1 MSYARLCFSHNNN
14 QSFPS
19 YFSGIAPAAR
29 PTDMPLDRGPSPFTL
44 SCHRRFEAMSPLD
57 NEVHPVF
64 HAGRVAVITG
74 AASGIGKAA
83 AIELAKCVGV
93 VALDPASEI
102 LTNVICLR

>member
-1 MSYARLCFSHNNN
+1 MFLSDNNH
-14 QSFPS
+14 QSIPS
-19 YFSGIAPAAR
+19 YFSGIVPTAKT
-29 PTDMPLDRGPSPFTL
+29 TDMPLDRGPSPFTP
-44 SCHRRFEAMSPLD
+44 SHRRFEAMSPLD

-83 AIELAKCVGV
+83 AVELAKCVGAI
-93 VALDPASEI
+93 ALDPASEI